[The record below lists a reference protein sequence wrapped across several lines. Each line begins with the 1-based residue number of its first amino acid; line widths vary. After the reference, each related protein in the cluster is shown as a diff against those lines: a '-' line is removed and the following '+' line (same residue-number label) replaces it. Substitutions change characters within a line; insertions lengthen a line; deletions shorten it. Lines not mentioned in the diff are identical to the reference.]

1 MKIEEILNYLDDT
14 FKQEV
19 CLETLG
25 KYFTT
30 QEVRDNL
37 SEKEL
42 DEEYVINNGDIW
54 IAKELTKDSIN
65 KNPRFTIIF
74 KSKEEASTKKK

>member
-1 MKIEEILNYLDDT
+1 MKIEEILTYLDDT
-14 FKQEV
+14 FKQEA

-30 QEVRDNL
+30 QEVRDTL

-42 DEEYVINNGDIW
+42 EQDYRIINGDIW
-54 IAKELTKDSIN
+54 EAKEFYRDSIN
-65 KNPRFTIIF
+65 KNPRFTMTF
-74 KSKEEASTKKK
+74 KSKEEAKKKK